1 MVSQKK
7 NVSLQH
13 ISPINKAPMI
23 KKSFLLSV
31 LYISFVLLG
40 PRDGICQTTYTP
52 DQWQTTLA
60 STEDDY
66 ADICGDSVITRVW
79 GHSITVS
86 CVRDTDQRQSIL

>member
-1 MVSQKK
+1 
-7 NVSLQH
+7 
-13 ISPINKAPMI
+13 MI

>member
-1 MVSQKK
+1 
-7 NVSLQH
+7 
-13 ISPINKAPMI
+13 MI

-66 ADICGDSVITRVW
+66 ECMKEPKRESPSAESDSDEVE
-79 GHSITVS
+79 
-86 CVRDTDQRQSIL
+86 